1 MNTGVNKTFYIL
13 LVFILALITLPSVP
27 HCFRH
32 DSFHLDGTMADPGIQ
47 QGGGGGGGA
56 NMKINEGKG
65 WIVAVSN

>member
-32 DSFHLDGTMADPGIQ
+32 DSFSFGWDNGGSRNSAK
-47 QGGGGGGGA
+47 GGGGGGGE
-56 NMKINEGKG
+56 INEGKG